1 MFTIVK
7 TNPVSFGFC
16 SLLARAAYRAAA
28 GSAWSYAKFASE
40 ERHESVRFILT
51 GATQNESNGA
61 LFCIILHYSALFFW
75 ILLSVS

>member
-16 SLLARAAYRAAA
+16 SLSARAAYRAAA

-61 LFCIILHYSALFFW
+61 LFCIILRYSFGFCYL
-75 ILLSVS
+75 